1 MSDELLPEGVSPSTQ
16 ERIKEL
22 GAKVYAKPVDQ
33 LSKEELRN
41 VIQMD
46 MATFPT
52 KMTVSAAA
60 TRPTEVKFAT
70 NNYHTSIEVDLSGV
84 NDVIKSNLQD
94 VEDKA
99 KVIESYLSMKSA
111 LLNLIRIKHEGT
123 ENYIRDLLDRAITK
137 DGCPKVGRN
146 SS

>member
-1 MSDELLPEGVSPSTQ
+1 MSDDLLPEGVSPVTQ

-22 GAKVYAKPVDQ
+22 GAKVYGKTD
-33 LSKEELRN
+33 LTREELRN

-52 KMTVSAAA
+52 KMSVSAAA

-70 NNYHTSIEVDLSGV
+70 NNYHTSIEIDLGGV
-84 NDVIKSNLQD
+84 NDVIKSNLEGI
-94 VEDKA
+94 EDKA
-99 KVIESYLSMKSA
+99 QVIESYLSMKSA
-111 LLNLIRIKHEGT
+111 LFNLMRIKHEGT
-123 ENYIRDLLDRAITK
+123 ENYIRDLLDQAMSK

-146 SS
+146 SQ